1 MICPYC
7 DTVMLGGRINVQSS
21 MGSFPSLD
29 WVSETDYQ
37 KGGGLKRFL
46 TFKNRK
52 SAYLHDV
59 ANEGYYC
66 PGCKKLIAIFE
77 TKG

>member
-7 DTVMLGGRINVQSS
+7 DTIMQGGRIKVQAS
-21 MGSFPSLD
+21 MASFPSVDWISELD
-29 WVSETDYQ
+29 FQ
-37 KGGGLKRFL
+37 KAGGLKRLL
-46 TFKNRK
+46 TFKNKK

-66 PGCKKLIAIFE
+66 PTCKKLICIFE
-77 TKG
+77 TKP

>member
-7 DTVMLGGRINVQSS
+7 DTVMLGGRIKVQAS
-21 MGSFPSLD
+21 MASFPSVD
-29 WVSETDYQ
+29 WISEMDFQ
-37 KGGGLKRFL
+37 KAGGLKRRL
-46 TFKNRK
+46 TFKNKK

-66 PGCKKLIAIFE
+66 PGCKKLICIFE
-77 TKG
+77 TKP